1 MIYSYKFTFL
11 TILHASFCLALILVT
26 IVRQCF
32 INGFTNH
39 RSNLIQFGRYRHCLR
54 LLTFQ
59 EIPMQVSIETISSLE
74 RRMTIEVPSDR
85 IESQVQNKLIEAS
98 KNFQLKGFRK
108 GKVPLRVI
116 KDRFGKGVRQ
126 EVLGDIMSQT
136 YYEALGQQKVK
147 PACQPRIEAK
157 KVEEGKNLQFVALFE
172 IYPEVILA
180 DFSTIEVDKKN
191 ADINESDIDNMIATL
206 RKQRQTWVEGS
217 HQAKEGDQITMDYVG
232 KIDGELFAGGS
243 ANGSKL
249 VLGSKRMIEGFEAAL
264 IGTKMGEEKNLAL
277 TFPET
282 YHNKDVAG
290 KAVEFSVIVTKVAEP
305 QLPELNSDF
314 FATFDITDGNES
326 AFRIEVKNNMAREL
340 KNAVRNNVKNQV
352 VEGLLKLH
360 FVELPKSL
368 VESEM
373 QVLKQQTMAQ
383 YGSKNNIE
391 DSMLPLDLF
400 KDQAQRRVRLGLIMN
415 AVIQQHQLKIDPIL
429 VRKLVED
436 LAESYEQPEDVV
448 KWYYSN
454 KDQLAQVEAMALE
467 ESVIDLVLNVAKINE
482 IPCSY
487 EDALK
492 PVANSAL
499 STAE

>member
-1 MIYSYKFTFL
+1 
-11 TILHASFCLALILVT
+11 
-26 IVRQCF
+26 
-32 INGFTNH
+32 
-39 RSNLIQFGRYRHCLR
+39 
-54 LLTFQ
+54 
-59 EIPMQVSIETISSLE
+59 
-74 RRMTIEVPSDR
+74 
-85 IESQVQNKLIEAS
+85 
-98 KNFQLKGFRK
+98 
-108 GKVPLRVI
+108 
-116 KDRFGKGVRQ
+116 
-126 EVLGDIMSQT
+126 
-136 YYEALGQQKVK
+136 
-147 PACQPRIEAK
+147 
-157 KVEEGKNLQFVALFE
+157 
-172 IYPEVILA
+172 
-180 DFSTIEVDKKN
+180 
-191 ADINESDIDNMIATL
+191 MIATL

-243 ANGSKL
+243 ANGFKL

-290 KAVEFSVIVTKVAEP
+290 KAVEFSVTVTKVAEP

-499 STAE
+499 STAK

>member
-1 MIYSYKFTFL
+1 
-11 TILHASFCLALILVT
+11 
-26 IVRQCF
+26 
-32 INGFTNH
+32 
-39 RSNLIQFGRYRHCLR
+39 
-54 LLTFQ
+54 
-59 EIPMQVSIETISSLE
+59 
-74 RRMTIEVPSDR
+74 
-85 IESQVQNKLIEAS
+85 
-98 KNFQLKGFRK
+98 
-108 GKVPLRVI
+108 
-116 KDRFGKGVRQ
+116 
-126 EVLGDIMSQT
+126 
-136 YYEALGQQKVK
+136 
-147 PACQPRIEAK
+147 
-157 KVEEGKNLQFVALFE
+157 
-172 IYPEVILA
+172 
-180 DFSTIEVDKKN
+180 
-191 ADINESDIDNMIATL
+191 
-206 RKQRQTWVEGS
+206 
-217 HQAKEGDQITMDYVG
+217 
-232 KIDGELFAGGS
+232 
-243 ANGSKL
+243 
-249 VLGSKRMIEGFEAAL
+249 
-264 IGTKMGEEKNLAL
+264 MGEEKNLAL

-290 KAVEFSVIVTKVAEP
+290 KAVEFSVTVTKVAEP
-305 QLPELNSDF
+305 KLPELNSDF

-415 AVIQQHQLKIDPIL
+415 AVIQQHQLKIDPTL
-429 VRKLVED
+429 VRRLVED

-492 PVANSAL
+492 PVVNSAL
-499 STAE
+499 TAAE